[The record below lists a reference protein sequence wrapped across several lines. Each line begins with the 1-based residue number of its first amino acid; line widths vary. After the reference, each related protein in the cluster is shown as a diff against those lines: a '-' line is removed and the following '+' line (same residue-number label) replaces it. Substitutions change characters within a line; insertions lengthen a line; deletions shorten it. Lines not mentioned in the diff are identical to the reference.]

1 MPFRAG
7 FTSDDHPSGLTNSKL
22 YTSDE
27 AAAFLGLSRETLSL
41 WRCTQRYNLPFVK
54 IGRLVK
60 YKEADLLAFVES
72 RRHTGVSDEARK

>member
-1 MPFRAG
+1 MPVHFG
-7 FTSDDHPSGLTNSKL
+7 PEYHPSSLTNSKL

-27 AAAFLGLSRETLSL
+27 AAAFLGVSRETLSL
-41 WRCTQRYNLPFVK
+41 WRCTKRYNLPFVK

-72 RRHTGVSDEARK
+72 RRHTCVSEAAN

>member
-7 FTSDDHPSGLTNSKL
+7 FTPDNYPSGLTNSKL

-27 AAAFLGLSRETLSL
+27 AAAFLGISRETLSL
-41 WRCTQRYNLPFVK
+41 WRCTKRYNLPFVK
-54 IGRLVK
+54 VGRLVK

-72 RRHTGVSDEARK
+72 RRHSGLSEDAN